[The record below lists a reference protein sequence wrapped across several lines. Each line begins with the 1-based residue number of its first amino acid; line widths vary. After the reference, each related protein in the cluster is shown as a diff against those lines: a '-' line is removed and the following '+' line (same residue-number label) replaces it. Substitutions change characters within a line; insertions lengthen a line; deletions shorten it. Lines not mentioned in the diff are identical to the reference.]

1 MNKIAIVRLMLW
13 TIVGF
18 VVTLVVARILGF
30 DVNPF

>member
-1 MNKIAIVRLMLW
+1 MNKKTIVRLMLW

-18 VVTLVVARILGF
+18 VVTILIAWLLGF